1 MTWTA
6 AFDSI
11 REIDEKVNRLER
23 VSGHDIDTLISLF
36 AAGCKL
42 TLSDKIEPVKIRKTT
57 VCPKCGGHGGIA
69 VREFSMSG
77 TYPCDL
83 CHCTGYVAEKED

>member
-1 MTWTA
+1 MNWDA
-6 AFDSI
+6 VFDSI
-11 REIDEKVNRLER
+11 RGVEEKLHRLER

-42 TLSDKIEPVKIRKTT
+42 TLSDKIEPVKIKKAT

-69 VREFSMSG
+69 VSEIFMSG